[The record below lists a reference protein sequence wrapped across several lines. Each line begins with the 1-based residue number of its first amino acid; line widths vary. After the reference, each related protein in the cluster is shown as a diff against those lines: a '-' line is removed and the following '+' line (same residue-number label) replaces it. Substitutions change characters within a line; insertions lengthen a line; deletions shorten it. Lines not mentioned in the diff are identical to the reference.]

1 MPLSKKTK
9 FLAFSLA
16 PALLLIVLSPLA
28 FPSSPQSEYYNY
40 LNIIDYMEYLPFK
53 FALAVLLKQTLM

>member
-16 PALLLIVLSPLA
+16 PALLLILLSPLA

-40 LNIIDYMEYLPFK
+40 SDLFEYY
-53 FALAVLLKQTLM
+53 